1 MLFRSDGVPIS
12 IEEKQEPFIYNG
24 TTYLPVRAVGEVF
37 GKNVSWDG
45 NTKTVYIGENPN
57 QKNYLMTVCP
67 PYESKKISID
77 DTFKIAGKT
86 YANGFAIGLSGEAL
100 FNLDGKYSIME
111 FDLGKIDESGDS
123 DLKLKI
129 YLDGNLTEIIEMK
142 TQELPKHFSIPLNNA
157 LQLKVE
163 AEIEASWTKYGLVN
177 IEVR

>member
-1 MLFRSDGVPIS
+1 MKKFISGILIGGLSISSTYVFASNQAKTAQISYQNIKVVADGVPIS

-77 DTFKIAGKT
+77 RK
-86 YANGFAIGLSGEAL
+86 S
-100 FNLDGKYSIME
+100 
-111 FDLGKIDESGDS
+111 
-123 DLKLKI
+123 
-129 YLDGNLTEIIEMK
+129 
-142 TQELPKHFSIPLNNA
+142 
-157 LQLKVE
+157 V
-163 AEIEASWTKYGLVN
+163 V
-177 IEVR
+177 